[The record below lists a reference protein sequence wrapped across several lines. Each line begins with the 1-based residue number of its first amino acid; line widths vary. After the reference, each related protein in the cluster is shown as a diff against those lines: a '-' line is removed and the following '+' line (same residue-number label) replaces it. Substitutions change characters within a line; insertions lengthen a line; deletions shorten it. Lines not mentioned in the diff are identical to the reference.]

1 MKEKLFNWVLF
12 ILLSI
17 IWGSSFVLM
26 KAGMTRLTP
35 YQVASLR
42 MLSAGLVLIPFARKA
57 FREIPRNKMFLV
69 IMSGLLGSFFPAYL
83 FCIAETRIDSSLAG
97 ILNAL
102 TPFCVIVIGISF
114 FQLQANTKKI
124 IGTLVGFA
132 GLCLL
137 VAPNSH
143 FGLDTLPYSL
153 LIVLATAFYGVN
165 INLVARHM
173 QGMGSLNIVSVAFV
187 FLIIPCI
194 IILGATG
201 YFNLPFDNKE
211 VWVST
216 MASFVLGVMG
226 TAVASII
233 FYMLVK
239 RAGTLFASMVPYV
252 IPFVAIVWGVWYGE
266 NITVI
271 QLGCLGIILAGVY
284 IVNKK

>member
-1 MKEKLFNWVLF
+1 MKGKLFNWVLF
-12 ILLSI
+12 VLLSI

-26 KAGMTRLTP
+26 KSGMTRLTP
-35 YQVASLR
+35 YQVASIR

-57 FREIPRNKMFLV
+57 FREIPRNKIFLV

-114 FQLQANTKKI
+114 FQLQANRKKI
-124 IGTLVGFA
+124 IGVLVGFA

-143 FGLDTLPYSL
+143 FGLDNLPYCL
-153 LIVLATAFYGVN
+153 LIVLATALYGVN

-173 QGMGSLNIVSVAFV
+173 QGIGSLNIVSLAFV

-194 IILGATG
+194 IILSATG
-201 YFNLPFDNKE
+201 YFRLPFNNKE

-252 IPFVAIVWGVWYGE
+252 IPFIAIVWGVWYGE

-271 QLGCLGIILAGVY
+271 QLGCLGIILVGVY